1 MLLKELFERYGYQL
15 EQKYGHRLLPAQRRA
30 IDDIINCRT
39 PVLGEILSTCLHCG
53 VDHTRPHSCGNR
65 NCPVCQNHLAT
76 AWLDKQRAKLLPVR
90 YYLLTFTLPAQLR
103 ATAYNHQRIVYNALL
118 DAAKDTVND
127 VARNPKHLGAQQI
140 GLTAVLHTNS
150 RKLDFHPHVHI
161 VLPAGGIDVSGKQW
175 LSNSRKYLFPH
186 QVLKTLFREK
196 FLAALRDAKIAYAPE
211 LHKTEWVVNIRAAG
225 TGEPAFMYLSRYLYR
240 GVIQE
245 RNILNDENGL
255 VTFNYLEAK
264 TDTWQKRTLP
274 AVEFL
279 YLLLTH
285 VLPKRFRRTRSYG
298 FLHGNAADNLRKI
311 QIILKAAP
319 SLVKRTAKPLQLKC
333 PDCGAM
339 ESILSYNYRRSF
351 EQLSNIRGS
360 PT

>member
-1 MLLKELFERYGYQL
+1 MLLKELFERYRNQL
-15 EQKYGHRLLPAQRRA
+15 EQSYGHRLLPAQRRA

-39 PVLGEILSTCLHCG
+39 PVLGEILSNCPHCG
-53 VDHTRPHSCGNR
+53 AEHTRPHSCGNR

-76 AWLDKQRAKLLPVR
+76 AWLDKQRAKLLPAR
-90 YYLLTFTLPAQLR
+90 YYLLTFTLPSQLR
-103 ATAYNHQRIVYNALL
+103 TTAYNHQRTVYNALL

-127 VARNPKHLGAQQI
+127 VARNPKYLGAEQV

-161 VLPAGGIDVSGKQW
+161 VLPAGGIATSGKKW
-175 LSNSRKYLFPH
+175 ISNSRKYLFPH
-186 QVLKTLFREK
+186 QILKTLFREK
-196 FLAALRDAKIAYAPE
+196 FLAALRDAKIAYRPV

-225 TGEPAFMYLSRYLYR
+225 TGEPSLMYLSRYLYR

-245 RNILNDENGL
+245 RNILNHENGL
-255 VTFNYLEAK
+255 VTFKYLEAK
-264 TDTWQKRTLP
+264 TDTWQSRALP
-274 AVEFL
+274 AVDFL

-285 VLPKRFRRTRSYG
+285 VLPKRFRRTRTYG

-319 SLVKRTAKPLQLKC
+319 SVAKRAAITLQFKC
-333 PDCGAM
+333 PDCGAL
-339 ESILSYNYRRSF
+339 ESIVSYNYRRPLD
-351 EQLSNIRGS
+351 QLSRIRGS